1 MINGLRYFYYI
12 IKVLLWYVYFLLL
25 FVILDD
31 IGLNWI
37 DIKLF
42 IDFFFLLVVLEYGRV

>member
-1 MINGLRYFYYI
+1 MGWDIFIILLKYCYGIFIFYCY
-12 IKVLLWYVYFLLL
+12 LD
-25 FVILDD
+25 ILDD